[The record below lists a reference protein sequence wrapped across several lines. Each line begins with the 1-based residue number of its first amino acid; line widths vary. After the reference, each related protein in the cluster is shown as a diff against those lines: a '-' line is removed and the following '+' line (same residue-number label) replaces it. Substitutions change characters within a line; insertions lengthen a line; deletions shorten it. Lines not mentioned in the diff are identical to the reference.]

1 MRMTFAAFAAA
12 AGIIAMTGPAI
23 AHHSFAAEFD
33 ANKPLTLKGLV
44 TKIEWQNPHTFF
56 YLDVTGRD
64 GKVVNWGM
72 EMASPNGLMREGWTR
87 NTLKVGDAVTVEGSQ
102 AKDGTN
108 VGNAR
113 IVILDATGQRLFAAS
128 SQNQTPH

>member
-1 MRMTFAAFAAA
+1 MRTKFAAFAALV
-12 AGIIAMTGPAI
+12 GVIVGTGSVL

-33 ANKPLTLKGLV
+33 AGKPLTLKGIV
-44 TKIEWQNPHTFF
+44 TKIEWQNPHTYF
-56 YLDVTGRD
+56 YLDVTATD

-72 EMASPNGLMREGWTR
+72 EMGSPNGLMRQGWTR
-87 NTLKVGDAVTVEGSQ
+87 NTLKVGDAVTVEGSA

-113 IVILDATGQRLFAAS
+113 VVVLDATGQRLFAAS
-128 SQNQTPH
+128 SQTQTPQ